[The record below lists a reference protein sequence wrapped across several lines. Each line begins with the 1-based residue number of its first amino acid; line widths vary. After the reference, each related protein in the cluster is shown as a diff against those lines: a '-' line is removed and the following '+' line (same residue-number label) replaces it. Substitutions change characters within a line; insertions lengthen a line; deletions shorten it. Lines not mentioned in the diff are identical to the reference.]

1 MLSSNLFI
9 EKFDNEELKSEDIKN
24 IPFDFIRND
33 NKSGYHTW
41 LPLEQGYGY
50 LIFVIDNRFFIKI
63 KSDNMIFELKN
74 YK

>member
-1 MLSSNLFI
+1 MLTIKDFI
-9 EKFDNEELKSEDIKN
+9 NKFDNEELKSEDIKN